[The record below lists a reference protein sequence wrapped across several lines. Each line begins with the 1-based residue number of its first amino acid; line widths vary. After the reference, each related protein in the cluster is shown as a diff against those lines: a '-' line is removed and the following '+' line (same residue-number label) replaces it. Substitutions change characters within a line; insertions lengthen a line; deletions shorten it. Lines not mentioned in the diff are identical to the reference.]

1 MVYNRSYIT
10 EEHTPKSTKIKHS
23 FSYPFD
29 KCFISIHFVLCI
41 VFAYVAGGG
50 MYIHVYVYIL

>member
-10 EEHTPKSTKIKHS
+10 EEHTLKSTKIKHS
-23 FSYPFD
+23 FSCPFD

-50 MYIHVYVYIL
+50 MYIHVYIL